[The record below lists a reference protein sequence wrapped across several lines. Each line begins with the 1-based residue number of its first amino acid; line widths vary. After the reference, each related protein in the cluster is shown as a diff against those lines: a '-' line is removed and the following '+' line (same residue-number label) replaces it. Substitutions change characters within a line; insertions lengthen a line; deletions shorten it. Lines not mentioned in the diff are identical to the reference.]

1 MLAFFRARLLPF
13 RTRRREGGAAAV
25 EFALVIPLFLVL
37 VMGAV
42 DYGYYFF
49 AEQVVTNAAREG
61 ARAGTLV
68 PIAGSAATGAE
79 QATATANART
89 AAQTYLGKGG
99 VTCAGGSTTATVAT
113 VNLSPAIQVVITC
126 PYAGLTGFNRSVLPT
141 RISAL
146 AAMRWY

>member
-1 MLAFFRARLLPF
+1 
-13 RTRRREGGAAAV
+13 
-25 EFALVIPLFLVL
+25 
-37 VMGAV
+37 MGAV

-49 AEQVVTNAAREG
+49 AEQIVTNAAREG

-68 PIAGSAATGAE
+68 AIAGSAPTGAE

-99 VTCAGGSTTATVAT
+99 VPCTGGSTIATATT
-113 VNLSPAIQVVITC
+113 VNLSPAMQCVITC
-126 PYAGLTGFNRSVLPT
+126 PYAGLTGFNRAVLPT